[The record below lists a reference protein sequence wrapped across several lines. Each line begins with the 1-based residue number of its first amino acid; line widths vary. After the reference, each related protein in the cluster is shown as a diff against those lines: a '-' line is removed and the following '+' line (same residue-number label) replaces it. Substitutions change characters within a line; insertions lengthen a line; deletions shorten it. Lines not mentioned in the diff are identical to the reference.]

1 MFIYSFICYSLFTL
15 YNWAIFA
22 YKRSVMNR
30 SMIFFRFML
39 LTWSVWKINCYDYF
53 LGGFDWRLNFFW
65 ESLPDKDRARRLRD
79 PTVEVK
85 TPAIAGGL
93 FAINREWFLELGIY
107 DEKMEVK
114 LRLFCEISHNQLLY
128 QRLAAWKFVNLKFI
142 SSFDKIHINFN
153 ITKI

>member
-1 MFIYSFICYSLFTL
+1 
-15 YNWAIFA
+15 
-22 YKRSVMNR
+22 MN
-30 SMIFFRFML
+30 
-39 LTWSVWKINCYDYF
+39 F

-65 ESLPDKDRARRLRD
+65 EALPDKDRARRLRD

-114 LRLFCEISHNQLLY
+114 LILL
-128 QRLAAWKFVNLKFI
+128 
-142 SSFDKIHINFN
+142 
-153 ITKI
+153 